1 MTDLEEA
8 GGPAPSAGGSGGGRL
23 VLCPT
28 PIGNLSDCSPRVA
41 RELLAAELVLC
52 EDTRR
57 TGKLLAHLAA
67 EAGVGE
73 RPPMRSLHDHNERRQ
88 LTDLVARLQA
98 GAQIALCS
106 DAGTP
111 LVSDP
116 GFALVRACI
125 AAGVT
130 IVSLPGPS
138 AVLVALS
145 VSGLPSDRWRFIGF
159 PPRKGDALT
168 GALLSAETTVAFE
181 APGRVAGTLA
191 AIAAVDPQREVV
203 VARELTKLHEEI
215 VRGTAAEL
223 AERYAQGP
231 PKGEVTL
238 VVAGAVADVND
249 DAAIEAAER
258 LVHAGARVKDAA
270 AVVAEL
276 TGARPNALYKALL
289 ARR

>member
-1 MTDLEEA
+1 VSAPEVAEQ
-8 GGPAPSAGGSGGGRL
+8 PAADRPGAGRL

-28 PIGNLSDCSPRVA
+28 PIGNLGDCSPRVA
-41 RELLAAELVLC
+41 QALLAAELVLC

-67 EAGVGE
+67 QAGVDE

-88 LTDLVARLQA
+88 LTDLVARLQS

-116 GFALVRACI
+116 GYVLVRACI

-130 IVSLPGPS
+130 IESLPGPS

-145 VSGLPSDRWRFIGF
+145 VSGLPSDRWRFVGF

-168 GALLSAETTVAFE
+168 DALLSAETTVASE
-181 APGRVAGTLA
+181 APGRLAGTLS
-191 AIAAVDPQREVV
+191 AIAAIDPQRE
-203 VARELTKLHEEI
+203 
-215 VRGTAAEL
+215 
-223 AERYAQGP
+223 
-231 PKGEVTL
+231 
-238 VVAGAVADVND
+238 
-249 DAAIEAAER
+249 
-258 LVHAGARVKDAA
+258 
-270 AVVAEL
+270 
-276 TGARPNALYKALL
+276 
-289 ARR
+289 